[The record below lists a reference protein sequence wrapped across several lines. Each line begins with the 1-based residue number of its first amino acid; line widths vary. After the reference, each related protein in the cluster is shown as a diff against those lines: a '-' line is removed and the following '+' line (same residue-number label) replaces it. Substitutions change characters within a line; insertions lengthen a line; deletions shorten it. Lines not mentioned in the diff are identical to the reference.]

1 MERWYALYTKPRK
14 ERQVNTLLRGRGIQ
28 TYLPTVRR
36 KVRRRDRPDRVV
48 FFPCYLFARLD
59 FEVVPLSSVAWM
71 PGIRRIVSAGSQPAP
86 VPDEIVELVRER
98 LEEIEEI
105 RYGNLRQGDRVRIT
119 SGPLRDLEAIFDQPT
134 SSADRVR
141 ILLDVMGR
149 MTSVEIDS
157 SEIKPI

>member
-1 MERWYALYTKPRK
+1 M
-14 ERQVNTLLRGRGIQ
+14 I
-28 TYLPTVRR
+28 
-36 KVRRRDRPDRVV
+36 
-48 FFPCYLFARLD
+48 FFPRYLFARLD
-59 FEVVPLSSVAWM
+59 FDIIPLSSVAWM
-71 PGIRRIVSAGSQPAP
+71 PGVRRIVSSGSQPAP
-86 VPDEIVELVRER
+86 VPDEVVELVRER
-98 LEEIEEI
+98 LEEIEEV

-149 MTSVEIDS
+149 LTSVEIDP